1 MFIILRIL
9 VVTLAFLLLP
19 VMNVAHAQPSTGS
32 KSCSKPNPDVSALQ
46 KLTKPVEKILDDK
59 SMLRTFSDAGKGI
72 SGGIQ
77 WSAKTLAGVLLSIV
91 LAAGIANALAS
102 GKGVSGVVIDV
113 ILLGSIV
120 AALLAGYNSLVDVGI
135 SLAESLNAE
144 VGGTLFNA
152 LLDFLNTFIGIV
164 TGVYNAM
171 TTGFSCMEWG
181 VGMIAKLIDL
191 LFGLIILCAAMI
203 LVVLA
208 FAEILYVILLG
219 PVLVGVGVAVGPL
232 FIATLASK
240 ATKSFFD
247 KWLAFLASSLLV
259 QFVALLVLKLM
270 SVVMIAAAKSSGSD
284 GSFVV
289 QALGIA
295 LIAHMMS
302 KLFQSVP
309 GIASALTGGKLGV
322 SSGGSASLGAAAGA
336 AGGAVAGAAM
346 GAAKMA
352 GAVSTGGASLAAA
365 GAAGVAKAQ
374 SMKSALSAAFQSG
387 KK

>member
-1 MFIILRIL
+1 MRIFSRIL
-9 VVTLAFLLLP
+9 LASFVALLVTLL
-19 VMNVAHAQPSTGS
+19 NVSNAQAADAPSTSTGS
-32 KSCSKPNPDVSALQ
+32 CTKSNPDISALQ

-77 WSAKTLAGVLLSIV
+77 GPAKALAGVLLSIV

-120 AALLAGYNSLVDVGI
+120 AAVLAGYGSLVDVGV
-135 SLAESLNAE
+135 SLAESLNGA
-144 VGGTLFNA
+144 VGGTLFQA
-152 LLDFLNTFIGIV
+152 LLDFLNTFVGIV
-164 TGVYNAM
+164 AGVYNAM

-181 VGMIAKLIDL
+181 IGMIAKLIDL
-191 LFGLIILCAAMI
+191 LFGLLILCAAMV

-219 PVLVGVGVAVGPL
+219 PVLIGVAVATGPL

-247 KWLAFLASSLLV
+247 KWLAFLASALLV
-259 QFVALLVLKLM
+259 QFVALLMLKLI
-270 SVVMIAAAKSSGSD
+270 SVAMLAAAKSSGTD

-309 GIASALTGGKLGV
+309 GIASALTGGKLGM
-322 SSGGSASLGAAAGA
+322 SSGGKASVPAAAA
-336 AGGAVAGAAM
+336 AVGGAVGYAAGIGVAAVD
-346 GAAKMA
+346 AAK
-352 GAVSTGGASLAAA
+352 GTTGSMGTKVGASLKAAT
-365 GAAGVAKAQ
+365 
-374 SMKSALSAAFQSG
+374 SAAFASG
-387 KK
+387 ARK

>member
-1 MFIILRIL
+1 MRIFSRIL
-9 VVTLAFLLLP
+9 FASLIALLMTLLS
-19 VMNVAHAQPSTGS
+19 VSNAQAADAPASSSG
-32 KSCSKPNPDVSALQ
+32 SCSKSNPDISALQ

-77 WSAKTLAGVLLSIV
+77 GPAKALAGVLLSIV

-120 AALLAGYNSLVDVGI
+120 AAVLAGYGSLVDVGV
-135 SLAESLNAE
+135 SLAESLNGA
-144 VGGTLFNA
+144 VGGTLFQA
-152 LLDFLNTFIGIV
+152 LLDFLNTFVGIV
-164 TGVYNAM
+164 AGVYNAM

-181 VGMIAKLIDL
+181 IGMIAKLIDL
-191 LFGLIILCAAMI
+191 LFGLLILCAAMV

-219 PVLVGVGVAVGPL
+219 PVLIGVAVATGPL

-247 KWLAFLASSLLV
+247 KWLAFLASALLV
-259 QFVALLVLKLM
+259 QFVALLMLKLI
-270 SVVMIAAAKSSGSD
+270 SVAMLAAAKSSGTD

-336 AGGAVAGAAM
+336 VGGAVGLTGAAAS
-346 GAAKMA
+346 AAKASAGTPAASVGTALKARMA
-352 GAVSTGGASLAAA
+352 STFSSAAA
-365 GAAGVAKAQ
+365 
-374 SMKSALSAAFQSG
+374 KSS
-387 KK
+387 K

>member
-1 MFIILRIL
+1 MLM
-9 VVTLAFLLLP
+9 P
-19 VMNVAHAQPSTGS
+19 VLNIAYAQTSTATP
-32 KSCSKPNPDVSALQ
+32 SCSRPNPDISALQ

-72 SGGIQ
+72 SVGIQ
-77 WSAKTLAGVLLSIV
+77 GPAKALAGVLLAIV

-120 AALLAGYNSLVDVGI
+120 AALLAGYDSLVEVGV
-135 SLAESLNAE
+135 SLAESLNAA
-144 VGGTLFNA
+144 VGGTLFQA
-152 LLDFLNTFIGIV
+152 LLDFLNTFVGIV
-164 TGVYNAM
+164 AGVYNAM
-171 TTGFSCMEWG
+171 TIGFSCMEWG
-181 VGMIAKLIDL
+181 IGMIAKLIDL
-191 LFGLIILCAAMI
+191 LFGLLILCAAMV

-219 PVLVGVGVAVGPL
+219 PVLIGVAVATGPL

-247 KWLAFLASSLLV
+247 KWLAFLASALLV
-259 QFVALLVLKLM
+259 QFVALLMLKLI
-270 SVVMIAAAKSSGSD
+270 SVAMLAAANSSGTD

-322 SSGGSASLGAAAGA
+322 SSGGSASIPAAAAAVGAGIGIGGAASS
-336 AGGAVAGAAM
+336 
-346 GAAKMA
+346 AAKASA
-352 GAVSTGGASLAAA
+352 GSPAVSVGTALKARMAATFSSAAA
-365 GAAGVAKAQ
+365 
-374 SMKSALSAAFQSG
+374 KSS
-387 KK
+387 K